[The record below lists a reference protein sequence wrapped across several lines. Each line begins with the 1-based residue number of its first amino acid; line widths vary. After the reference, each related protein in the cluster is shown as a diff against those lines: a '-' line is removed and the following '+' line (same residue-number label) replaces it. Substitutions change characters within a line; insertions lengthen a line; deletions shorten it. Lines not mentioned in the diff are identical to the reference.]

1 MSVFAAPATRR
12 APRRVPVR
20 LSPEATVWFA
30 PPKVDSGV
38 PNRERAD
45 GSPILDDI
53 WADESFIGDREFLA
67 VVRRTTRRFEQLGLL
82 TPAGAARNMRD
93 ARRSDVGTR
102 NDEALT
108 GP

>member
-1 MSVFAAPATRR
+1 M
-12 APRRVPVR
+12 PVR

-38 PNRERAD
+38 PSRERAD
-45 GSPILDDI
+45 GAPILDDI

-82 TPAGAARNMRD
+82 TRAERPGLCATPGARTSERATT
-93 ARRSDVGTR
+93 RR
-102 NDEALT
+102 
-108 GP
+108 